1 MSQKENTNQSR
12 SGRLMILVTALLWGL
27 AGVCVKSISWG
38 PLPIVAVRS
47 FLSMWLFAFVKKSFR
62 VRLSK
67 ANLIGG
73 TLNTATSILYVV
85 AMKLTTAGTAIVLQ
99 YTAPVLVFLY
109 AVIFRKR
116 KSSLGETLLTLAVFA
131 GCALSF
137 LDNLD
142 LTRLLGNSL
151 AFLSAFTFA
160 GQILVMNGEDCD
172 AQDAI
177 MISNTM
183 CFLICVPFLF
193 TETLAWT
200 PKNIFWLLVMGIF
213 QYGLANVLFSRG
225 IHHVDPVEASILL
238 TLEPIFNPIP
248 VAILCGEKMS
258 TLAIIGSVIVIV
270 SVTLHGLL
278 PRLSLASDRPPDT

>member
-1 MSQKENTNQSR
+1 
-12 SGRLMILVTALLWGL
+12 
-27 AGVCVKSISWG
+27 
-38 PLPIVAVRS
+38 
-47 FLSMWLFAFVKKSFR
+47 
-62 VRLSK
+62 
-67 ANLIGG
+67 
-73 TLNTATSILYVV
+73 
-85 AMKLTTAGTAIVLQ
+85 
-99 YTAPVLVFLY
+99 
-109 AVIFRKR
+109 
-116 KSSLGETLLTLAVFA
+116 
-131 GCALSF
+131 
-137 LDNLD
+137 
-142 LTRLLGNSL
+142 
-151 AFLSAFTFA
+151 
-160 GQILVMNGEDCD
+160 MNGEDCD

-248 VAILCGEKMS
+248 VAILCEEKMS

-278 PRLSLASDRPPDT
+278 PRFSQASDRPPDT